1 MKHHTLTFTEDQLSH
16 IESAL
21 EERYQLLQMRIRYAA
36 EHNMSIDAELYQE
49 HLQSLGETLRQIE
62 ERS

>member
-1 MKHHTLTFTEDQLSH
+1 MSHHTLTFTEDQLSH

-21 EERYQLLQMRIRYAA
+21 EERYHLLQLRIRYAA
-36 EHNMSIDAELYQE
+36 EHAMSIDVELYQE
-49 HLQSLGETLRQIE
+49 HLQQVGETLRQIE